1 MMRRIITATA
11 SACLL
16 LAHPAFAADAGSAPP
31 HKADPAQAGAHEAR
45 PVKPAPE
52 AGSAAAR
59 QAAGGK
65 AQLHWYE
72 NGHRRALR
80 IDPAWIADFA
90 SPAGGPTRDSSRT
103 PLKRFIGGEKAL
115 EALPAGASP
124 VFRDENGAAR
134 SLAGGVV
141 VRLREAD
148 LRDARARLADAGLV
162 PVRPIDPEGRSWLVE
177 SPPGLPSL
185 ELANQL
191 HESGKFESVTP
202 NWWRPR
208 ALK

>member
-1 MMRRIITATA
+1 MMRAAILALALSGLFFAA
-11 SACLL
+11 ST
-16 LAHPAFAADAGSAPP
+16 FAADAGQNGPRKPDAAAPG
-31 HKADPAQAGAHEAR
+31 KAADSDAGATN
-45 PVKPAPE
+45 
-52 AGSAAAR
+52 GT
-59 QAAGGK
+59 GT
-65 AQLHWYE
+65 LHWYE
-72 NGHRRALR
+72 NGRKRSLR

-90 SPAGGPTRDSSRT
+90 APPARPAPGQPRT
-103 PLKRFIGGEKAL
+103 PLKRFIGGKKAL
-115 EALPAGASP
+115 ETLPAGSSP

-134 SLAGGVV
+134 ALAGGVV

-148 LRDARARLADAGLV
+148 LPEARARLADAGLV
-162 PVRPIDPEGRSWLVE
+162 PVRPLDPEGRTWLVD

-191 HESGKFESVTP
+191 HESGKFESATP

>member
-1 MMRRIITATA
+1 MRAAIMA
-11 SACLL
+11 
-16 LAHPAFAADAGSAPP
+16 LALSGLFFAASSFAAGAGQDGPRKPDTAAPGKSAVSDAGATN
-31 HKADPAQAGAHEAR
+31 GT
-45 PVKPAPE
+45 
-52 AGSAAAR
+52 GTFYC
-59 QAAGGK
+59 
-65 AQLHWYE
+65 YE
-72 NGHRRALR
+72 NGRKKTLH

-90 SPAGGPTRDSSRT
+90 SPPARSAPGKPRM

-115 EALPAGASP
+115 ETLPGGSSP

-134 SLAGGVV
+134 ALAGGVV

-148 LRDARARLADAGLV
+148 VPEARARLANAGLV
-162 PVRPIDPEGRSWLVE
+162 PVRPLDPEGRNWLVD
-177 SPPGLPSL
+177 SAPGLPSL

-191 HESGKFESVTP
+191 HESGRFESATP